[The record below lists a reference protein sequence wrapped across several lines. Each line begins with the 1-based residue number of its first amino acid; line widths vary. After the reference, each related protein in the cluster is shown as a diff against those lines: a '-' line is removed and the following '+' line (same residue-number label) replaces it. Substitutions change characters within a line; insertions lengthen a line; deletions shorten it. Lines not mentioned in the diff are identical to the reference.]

1 MLKGRIRADAGNASS
16 NGMRQKIW
24 RGAVVNDEGLTDDI
38 EFSVGTY
45 TSKLQGAID
54 GNIGARSLIVMPV
67 KALR

>member
-1 MLKGRIRADAGNASS
+1 
-16 NGMRQKIW
+16 MRQKIW

-45 TSKLQGAID
+45 TGKLQGTID